1 MSNSQS
7 SANGDM
13 QIPVT
18 LNEILQVRIP
28 DDPTP
33 VTYYSRVV
41 GTGNDVLAI
50 AWPTDRGIR
59 LIARPGDVLEFY
71 FIRDGIPHIFSGL
84 VETAKT
90 SPIPEM
96 TIAPQDFA
104 RQIQRRQNCRIKC
117 LLPIEIIYN
126 DPDDPT
132 NLSAPP
138 LVNHTVSSD
147 LSAGGLSFR
156 YAKRIPEGTLVSVR
170 LHIPDNKEPIR
181 TRCIVVYSDYA
192 SEQRSL
198 YRTALRFTDI
208 NEGERSRIVRYIY
221 RLQLQGLRP

>member
-1 MSNSQS
+1 MSKSQS

-28 DDPTP
+28 DDTNP

-41 GTGNDVLAI
+41 GTGNDVLMI

-84 VETAKT
+84 VEAAKT
-90 SPIPEM
+90 SPVPEM

-104 RQIQRRQNCRIKC
+104 PDTEKAK
-117 LLPIEIIYN
+117 LPHQVHA
-126 DPDDPT
+126 PD
-132 NLSAPP
+132 
-138 LVNHTVSSD
+138 
-147 LSAGGLSFR
+147 
-156 YAKRIPEGTLVSVR
+156 
-170 LHIPDNKEPIR
+170 
-181 TRCIVVYSDYA
+181 
-192 SEQRSL
+192 
-198 YRTALRFTDI
+198 
-208 NEGERSRIVRYIY
+208 
-221 RLQLQGLRP
+221 